1 MVDEFSELLTAKPD
15 FIELFL
21 AIGRIGRSIGVHLL
35 LASQRLEEGRLR
47 GLESF
52 LSYRI
57 GLRTFNAQESRAVL
71 DVPDAYELPPVPGS
85 GYLKVDTTLFERFKA
100 AFVSG
105 PATAVGGCARGRGQ
119 RLRAVPAAQ
128 PRRPAGPARGRGGPA
143 GPARR
148 PPRCWTWWRA
158 GWPRRAPR
166 PTRCG
171 CRRCRRLCRSTRSR
185 GR

>member
-1 MVDEFSELLTAKPD
+1 M
-15 FIELFL
+15 
-21 AIGRIGRSIGVHLL
+21 HL

-71 DVPDAYELPPVPGS
+71 GVPDAYELPPVPGS

-105 PATAVGGCARGRGQ
+105 PATRWVAAPVAAAGACEPF
-119 RLRAVPAAQ
+119 RLLNPPRPAPPGA
-128 PRRPAGPARGRGGPA
+128 RRPGGPA
-143 GPARR
+143 AA
-148 PPRCWTWWRA
+148 PRCWTWWRA
-158 GWPRRAPR
+158 GWPRWAPR
-166 PTRCG
+166 PIRCG